1 MTDNDKTYRPEDD
14 EDALEFI
21 HRVITEQP
29 DREPLRIVETLVEI
43 AVDELEG
50 RPYDIEAAVSDKRM
64 TVTLHHGGKPINDRV
79 VWRMG
84 DHTDRVDYAPD
95 GEGTWELIIHRNI
108 PPLFV
113 TRR

>member
-29 DREPLRIVETLVEI
+29 DR
-43 AVDELEG
+43 
-50 RPYDIEAAVSDKRM
+50 
-64 TVTLHHGGKPINDRV
+64 
-79 VWRMG
+79 
-84 DHTDRVDYAPD
+84 VDYAPD
-95 GEGTWELIIHRNI
+95 GEGTWELIIHRDI

>member
-21 HRVITEQP
+21 HRVI
-29 DREPLRIVETLVEI
+29 
-43 AVDELEG
+43 
-50 RPYDIEAAVSDKRM
+50 
-64 TVTLHHGGKPINDRV
+64 
-79 VWRMG
+79 
-84 DHTDRVDYAPD
+84 
-95 GEGTWELIIHRNI
+95 